1 MSVLKEFKEFAVKG
15 NVIDL
20 AVGLVV
26 GAAFG
31 KVVSSVVADVI
42 TPPIGLLV
50 GGVDFTNLKLV
61 MRQAAAGKPA
71 VTLNYGTF
79 LQAIFDFLIVAFAIF
94 LVVKAVNR
102 FKRQAPPPP
111 VAPPEEVVL
120 LTQIR
125 DALVKRPPA

>member
-31 KVVSSVVADVI
+31 KVVTSVVADVI
-42 TPPIGLLV
+42 TPPLGLII

-61 MRQAAAGKPA
+61 LREAVDGKPP
-71 VTLNYGTF
+71 VTLNYGSF
-79 LQAIFDFLIVAFAIF
+79 LQTMFDFVIVAFAIF

-125 DALVKRPPA
+125 DALVKK